1 MEENENT
8 ISPDLETK
16 LAETFEHI
24 NVLLDN
30 EAIDEAKEQ
39 ILKLHYADIADFLDN
54 ANHRQYP
61 VILPA
66 IAKEIMPETI
76 VSLSDSSKQPVL
88 ENLGIDISGK
98 LVSQMDIEDAIEVID
113 SLDEE
118 YKQILLDNV
127 DTKIKHQILEGFC
140 YPENTVGR
148 IVEKD
153 FITFQQHWTVGQA
166 IDYIRRSAID
176 YDFHAAI
183 VVDSRSKPVGNI
195 LLSTLLKSPRNEP
208 LANLFNSEFR
218 VADTFTEIDDLVYI
232 FKQYALTIVAVVNKS
247 GKLVGTVSI
256 DNMIYIIEEQ
266 TESEFM
272 QLGGINT
279 SDIFENLIETS
290 KHRFPWLFVNLVTAC
305 ITSMIIDEFSES
317 INKLITLAV
326 IMPIVAALSGNVG
339 TQVMTVTVR
348 AIASRE
354 INPANSKK
362 IIMKE
367 ILVASINGVLIAGI
381 GGFMTYILFGQ
392 IDISIVFA
400 VAVFLNFVVA
410 GLLGSCIPL
419 ILNSL
424 NLDPATASG
433 VFVSA
438 CTDALG
444 FLGFLGLATIFLL

>member
-8 ISPDLETK
+8 ISPDRETK
-16 LAETFEHI
+16 LAETFDHI
-24 NVLLDN
+24 NVLLSNDAIN
-30 EAIDEAKEQ
+30 EAKSHLLQ
-39 ILKLHYADIADFLDN
+39 LHYADLADFLDN
-54 ANHRQYP
+54 TNHKLYAI
-61 VILPA
+61 ILPA
-66 IAKEIMPETI
+66 ILDNIEPEMI
-76 VSLSDSSKQPVL
+76 VSLSDSSRQPVL
-88 ENLGIDISGK
+88 ENMGMNRAGELVGK
-98 LVSQMDIEDAIEVID
+98 LDIEDAIEVVD

-118 YKQILLDNV
+118 CKQLLLDNI

-153 FITFQQHWTVGQA
+153 FITFQRHWTVGQA
-166 IDYIRRSAID
+166 IDFIRRSGIS

-183 VVDSRSKPVGNI
+183 VVDSRFRPVGNI
-195 LLSTLLKSPRNEP
+195 LLSTLLKSTRNEP
-208 LANLFNSEFR
+208 LSSLMNSEFR

-266 TESEFM
+266 TENEFM

-354 INPANSKK
+354 INSANSKK
-362 IIMKE
+362 IIVKE
-367 ILVASINGVLIAGI
+367 ILVAAINGIFIAII
-381 GGFMTYILFGQ
+381 GAFMTYVLFGQ
-392 IDISIVFA
+392 VDISIVFA
-400 VAVFLNFVVA
+400 CAVFLNFAVA

-424 NLDPATASG
+424 DLDPATASG
-433 VFVSA
+433 VFVTGF
-438 CTDALG
+438 TDALA

>member
-1 MEENENT
+1 MKENENT
-8 ISPDLETK
+8 ISPDRENK

-24 NVLLDN
+24 NLLLNN
-30 EAIDEAKEQ
+30 EAIHEAKINLLQ
-39 ILKLHYADIADFLDN
+39 LHYADLADFLDN
-54 ANHRQYP
+54 TNHKLYST
-61 VILPA
+61 ILPA
-66 IAKEIMPETI
+66 ILDNIEPEML
-76 VSLSDSSKQPVL
+76 VSLSDSSRQPVL
-88 ENLGIDISGK
+88 ENIGMVKSGA
-98 LVSQMDIEDAIEVID
+98 LVSKLDIEDAIEVVD
-113 SLDEE
+113 SLDDNC
-118 YKQILLDNV
+118 KKFLLDNV
-127 DTKIKHQILEGFC
+127 DTKIKHQILEGFY

-153 FITFQQHWTVGQA
+153 FIAFQKHWTVGQA
-166 IDYIRRSAID
+166 IDYIRRSKID

-183 VVDSRSKPVGNI
+183 IVDSRFKPVGNI
-195 LLSTLLKSPRNEP
+195 LLSTLLKSSRSEA
-208 LANLFNSEFR
+208 LSSLINSEFR

-272 QLGGINT
+272 QLGGIKT
-279 SDIFENLIETS
+279 SDIFNNLVATS

-317 INKLITLAV
+317 INQLITLAV

-354 INPANSKK
+354 INSSNSKK
-362 IIMKE
+362 IILKE
-367 ILVASINGVLIAGI
+367 ILVATINGIFIAVI
-381 GGFMTYILFGQ
+381 GAFMTYILFNQ
-392 IDISIVFA
+392 VDISIVFA
-400 VAVFLNFVVA
+400 CAVFLNFAIA

-433 VFVSA
+433 VFVTTF
-438 CTDALG
+438 TDAFA